1 LTGAAPSTLLVDR
14 ATRDALPQ
22 TAFAC
27 GSEHA
32 AELKGFDNRV
42 PLYDVTRSG

>member
-1 LTGAAPSTLLVDR
+1 VLVDR
-14 ATRDALPQ
+14 ATRDALSP

-27 GSEHA
+27 GTEHA